1 MNKTHTSGGKLWVAS
16 LIVATLMFPSHRAW
30 GQLSVSHD
38 MTVCGMPITSMEL
51 KRVSDRMTLQLNYKL
66 KDFNL
71 KGDRVAVFQPLIVN
85 ESDTLELDPIGL
97 YSHLRYV
104 QYLRYGEHALGGDRE
119 KTMRYSKRQ
128 DMLAYTQSVAY
139 EEWMNGAHVEL
150 RRRDYGCCNDQ
161 VDEMTEPLG
170 LMYKQVLYEPTFH
183 YIRPVAVAQKS
194 YELSGRAYIEFP
206 VNRTELFPDF
216 RNNRKELAK
225 ITATI
230 DSVRNDED
238 VTVTSLEIKGFASPE
253 GKYDNNVRLAKGRTE
268 TLKNYVQRLYSFD
281 YGFIKTDYEPE
292 DWAGLKEWVEKSSL
306 YHRNELLDIIN
317 DPTLD
322 PDAKD
327 WRMRI
332 KYTDD
337 YNILL
342 NDVYPGL
349 RHSDYRIAYTV
360 RNYSTPEEIR
370 EVLAKAPQKLS
381 LNEMY
386 ILAQSLEPGS
396 DEYNEVF
403 KTAVRMFP
411 DDETA
416 NLNAA
421 NAAMGI
427 KDYASATRYLEKAGT
442 GAEAVYARGVLC
454 ALQGNYNEALKLVQ
468 EAESKGLADTAGVQ
482 DHIKEVIKY
491 LPTSADK

>member
-1 MNKTHTSGGKLWVAS
+1 M
-16 LIVATLMFPSHRAW
+16 
-30 GQLSVSHD
+30 
-38 MTVCGMPITSMEL
+38 
-51 KRVSDRMTLQLNYKL
+51 
-66 KDFNL
+66 
-71 KGDRVAVFQPLIVN
+71 
-85 ESDTLELDPIGL
+85 
-97 YSHLRYV
+97 
-104 QYLRYGEHALGGDRE
+104 
-119 KTMRYSKRQ
+119 
-128 DMLAYTQSVAY
+128 
-139 EEWMNGAHVEL
+139 
-150 RRRDYGCCNDQ
+150 
-161 VDEMTEPLG
+161 
-170 LMYKQVLYEPTFH
+170 
-183 YIRPVAVAQKS
+183 
-194 YELSGRAYIEFP
+194 
-206 VNRTELFPDF
+206 
-216 RNNRKELAK
+216 
-225 ITATI
+225 
-230 DSVRNDED
+230 
-238 VTVTSLEIKGFASPE
+238 TVTSLEIKGFASPE